1 MPTTAASETVHHTCD
16 DGKKGH
22 PLLGAE
28 PYLASLLVRQ
38 PAAPLLAARAP
49 RSTFQA
55 MRCPTSS
62 DSEMTT
68 SRSTA
73 MPAGTVVRHDAV
85 PTSFDSDASL
95 LRALQSQVGILGAG
109 DDDGRYDDLCV
120 RGASL
125 AGELGPGE
133 AYLHYLTC
141 RLHIEQQDL
150 LRARYGPVAVGWT
163 PPRKY

>member
-1 MPTTAASETVHHTCD
+1 
-16 DGKKGH
+16 
-22 PLLGAE
+22 
-28 PYLASLLVRQ
+28 
-38 PAAPLLAARAP
+38 
-49 RSTFQA
+49 
-55 MRCPTSS
+55 
-62 DSEMTT
+62 
-68 SRSTA
+68 
-73 MPAGTVVRHDAV
+73 MPARTVVRHDAV

-109 DDDGRYDDLCV
+109 DGDGRYDDLCV

-141 RLHIEQQDL
+141 RLHIEEQDL